1 MANIKT
7 PDGGFYVDDTQF
19 TVDYQTNIVSLK
31 NGSGSGDYLTL
42 DGGMMNPDAVISG
55 EDSLEISLASGN
67 KSAVIGLSAE
77 GTTISNET
85 SDSPTASIRVI
96 ENVIEVKAND
106 TTVTMNGS
114 GVNLGGASVSGV
126 TSITGQDS
134 GEVTIETVLDMN
146 NHKITNVANPEAGND
161 VMNKTTADTTYATK
175 TEIADFI
182 TNDDLPVLATT
193 SVAGIVKQGVVV
205 SDSSGAT
212 DTALEGTVNALLASL
227 RAAGIIAST

>member
-126 TSITGQDS
+126 TSITL
-134 GEVTIETVLDMN
+134 VKTV
-146 NHKITNVANPEAGND
+146 
-161 VMNKTTADTTYATK
+161 
-175 TEIADFI
+175 
-182 TNDDLPVLATT
+182 
-193 SVAGIVKQGVVV
+193 VK
-205 SDSSGAT
+205 
-212 DTALEGTVNALLASL
+212 
-227 RAAGIIAST
+227 

>member
-193 SVAGIVKQGVVV
+193 SVAGIVKQGVAV

>member
-161 VMNKTTADTTYATK
+161 VMNKTTADATYATK
-175 TEIADFI
+175 NEITNFI

-193 SVAGIVKQGVVV
+193 SIAGIVKQGTAV

-212 DTALEGTVNALLASL
+212 DTTLETTVNALLASL

>member
-106 TTVTMNGS
+106 TTVTMNDS

-193 SVAGIVKQGVVV
+193 SVAGIVKQGVAV

>member
-1 MANIKT
+1 MAQKVI
-7 PDGGFYVDDTQF
+7 PCGGWYVDDTTLTF
-19 TVDYQTNIVSLK
+19 DENKVLSVVSG
-31 NGSGSGDYLTL
+31 GSGGDYLSL

-55 EDSLEISLASGN
+55 EDTLEISLASGD

-77 GTTISNET
+77 GATIANET
-85 SDSPTASIRVI
+85 SDTPTASIRVI

-114 GVNLGGASVSGV
+114 GIALGGASVSGV
-126 TSITGQDS
+126 SSITGQDS

-146 NHKITNVANPEAGND
+146 NHKITNVANPEAGGD
-161 VMNKTTADTTYATK
+161 AMNKTTADATYATK

-193 SVAGIVKQGVVV
+193 SVAGIVKQGVNVPAASGG
-205 SDSSGAT
+205 SDAT
-212 DTALEGTVNALLASL
+212 TEATLNALITSL
-227 RAAGIIAST
+227 VNAGIIASA